1 MAWPVSPK
9 VKVVEAADCTES
21 RRVPAESVPTQ
32 AVKIEALKLPEGSS
46 RWPLVMRFYELRKQV
61 FVNDMKWQLFHHDG
75 IEFEQYDTLDT
86 VYLVAHRGSE
96 VVGGARLKRTDCAH
110 GSGKYVYTYMIKDA
124 CLGLLDGMPQDLCYG
139 EPPVDHD
146 IWELTRFTVVG
157 GPGVAEGILRKANQ
171 YLHQHGGKACLF
183 LGPPAFMRMA
193 KRMGF
198 TPEPMGPVSGNHDG
212 RFLAFKC
219 EVIPPADLSG
229 RR

>member
-1 MAWPVSPK
+1 MD
-9 VKVVEAADCTES
+9 AANCTAH
-21 RRVPAESVPTQ
+21 PAAPASDDSASQVQ
-32 AVKIEALKLPEGSS
+32 ISALKLPEDSR

-61 FVNDMKWQLFHHDG
+61 FVNEMKWQLFHHDG

-96 VVGGARLKRTDCAH
+96 VIGGARLKRTDCVL
-110 GSGKYVYTYMIKDA
+110 GSGKYVYTYMIRDA
-124 CLGLLDGMPQDLCYG
+124 CNGLLNGMPQDLCYD

-157 GPGVAEGILRKANQ
+157 EPGVAEGILRKANQ
-171 YLHQHGGKACLF
+171 YIHQRGGKACLF

-198 TPEPMGPVSGNHDG
+198 SPKPMGPVSGNHDG
-212 RFLAFKC
+212 RFLAFRC
-219 EVIPPADLSG
+219 DVMPPADLPGS
-229 RR
+229 R

>member
-1 MAWPVSPK
+1 MD
-9 VKVVEAADCTES
+9 AADCAAHPGS
-21 RRVPAESVPTQ
+21 LASDDSDCQVQ
-32 AVKIEALKLPEGSS
+32 IKALKLPEDSR

-96 VVGGARLKRTDCAH
+96 VVGGARLKRTDCVH
-110 GSGKYVYTYMIKDA
+110 GSGKYVYTYMIRDA
-124 CLGLLDGMPQDLCYG
+124 CQGLLEGMPRDLCYD

-157 GPGVAEGILRKANQ
+157 EPGVAEAILRKAND
-171 YLHQHGGKACLF
+171 YIHQHGGKACLF

-198 TPEPMGPVSGNHDG
+198 APEPMGPVSGNHDG
-212 RFLAFKC
+212 RFLAFRC
-219 EVIPPADLSG
+219 DVMPPADLSDK
-229 RR
+229 R